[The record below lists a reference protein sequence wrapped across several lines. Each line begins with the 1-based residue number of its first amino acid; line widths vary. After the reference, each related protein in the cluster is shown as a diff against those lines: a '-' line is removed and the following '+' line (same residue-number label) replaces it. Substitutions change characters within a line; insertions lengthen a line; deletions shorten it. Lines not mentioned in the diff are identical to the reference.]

1 MERIKKN
8 KTLTVL
14 AILIALL
21 TVLFLGKVTYSFLG
35 PTIDDIMHSR
45 GGITSQSG
53 YSLTFSKGNDLDI
66 NASIDN
72 FGTGDGN
79 LQVSTNPTATLTNG
93 TGSSVTATYVAGIII
108 AQNTFQYSTAGNTPE
123 LILTVLDE
131 NGNAVTTSSDSLTY
145 VTSGGVSGFD
155 VTNKKGAFNIVINH
169 SITTSSTTTHTWTFR
184 LTFVNLGTDQSIN
197 EAAKF
202 SGLVTLQQDSISYE
216 VEYANCTNPKL
227 TNMYYMVCDEDL
239 LACKVAKD
247 FDYTDIENSKVVL
260 HNGIVLDEANSCAIL
275 DAEDDSYRYTG
286 GDYDVTQTAI
296 SAGYSF
302 VNTYDGNKTGG
313 VIGVKCNGSIG
324 FVGGQC
330 TSTKYYYLLYDTN
343 ETQYSTYDAAA
354 AKAITD
360 GYIVARN
367 LNNYVCFGYDTS
379 VPANETTCPEQN
391 LYRMIGAFDEDNDGN
406 YEVKLIKADYA
417 STTEFGTNDQNGT
430 SSYDSNF
437 TTNTHTGYR
446 GTQSVVHRFRWSGS
460 NSNNVNRW
468 DNSMFRSEVLNGYYL
483 NTYLSGNDAKWKN
496 MIKET
501 IYFLGGIGKAGYT
514 SGVPK
519 AVYNAERS
527 ANAVFNSTYHTSIYN
542 HIGLMY
548 YSDYGYAS
556 KTTLFPSDRNEQGLR
571 ASGNDWIYNGLYEH
585 TLMPSSSISTYNGM
599 IQSNGLAYP
608 TTGGVTYGAAIRPVM
623 YLKSNVEV
631 AKGTGAKSNPYY
643 ITLGS

>member
-21 TVLFLGKVTYSFLG
+21 TVLFLGKVTYSYLG

-72 FGTGDGN
+72 FYTGSGN

-93 TGSSVTATYVAGIII
+93 TGSSVTGTYVAGIII

-155 VTNKKGAFNIVINH
+155 VTNKKGVFNIVINH

-202 SGLVTLQQDSISYE
+202 SALVTLQQDNISYE
-216 VEYANCTNPKL
+216 VEYANCTNPKI
-227 TNMYYMVCDEDL
+227 TNMYNMVCDEDL

-260 HNGIVLDEANSCAIL
+260 HNGIVLNPSGCAIL

-286 GDYDVTQTAI
+286 GDYDVTQQAI
-296 SAGYSF
+296 SAGYNYVYTYSF
-302 VNTYDGNKTGG
+302 NTKGG
-313 VIGVKCNGSIG
+313 VIGVNCNGTNLY
-324 FVGGQC
+324 VGYNNSAC
-330 TSTKYYYLLYDTN
+330 STKYYYLLYDTN
-343 ETQYSTYDAAA
+343 VTQYSTYEAAA
-354 AKAITD
+354 SQAISD
-360 GYIVARN
+360 GYVVSRN

-391 LYRMIGAFDEDNDGN
+391 LYRIIGAFDDDNDGN
-406 YEVKLIKADYA
+406 YNVKLIKADYA
-417 STTEFGTNDQNGT
+417 STTEFGTNAQNGT
-430 SSYDSNF
+430 SSYYSNYTSSQF
-437 TTNTHTGYR
+437 TGYY
-446 GTQSVVHRFRWSGS
+446 GTQSLVNTFTWYGTT
-460 NSNNVNRW
+460 SNNANRW
-468 DNSMFRSEVLNGYYL
+468 DNSTFRSEVLNNYYL
-483 NTYLSGNDAKWKN
+483 NTYLGNTWKN
-496 MIKET
+496 MLDEAT
-501 IYFLGGIGKAGYT
+501 YYLGGPGKTGYT
-514 SGVPK
+514 SWVPK
-519 AVYNAERS
+519 NLYNYERNPELVYDTT
-527 ANAVFNSTYHTSIYN
+527 TYPGSIDNY
-542 HIGLMY
+542 IGLMY
-548 YSDYGYAS
+548 ISDYGYAG
-556 KTTLFPSDRNEQGLR
+556 KTSTWATQTSGTFIGSSDWL
-571 ASGNDWIYNGLYEH
+571 YNGIEEW
-585 TLMPSSSISTYNGM
+585 TITPISNLDANAIIVFNYGYAGAKHVFNG
-599 IQSNGLAYP
+599 A
-608 TTGGVTYGAAIRPVM
+608 VVRPVL
-623 YLKSNVEV
+623 YLDSGVEV
-631 AKGTGAKSNPYY
+631 VSGTGAKTNPYY

>member
-35 PTIDDIMHSR
+35 PTIDDIMHTR

-72 FGTGDGN
+72 FYTGSGN

-108 AQNTFQYSTAGNTPE
+108 AQNTFQYSTVGNTPE

-202 SGLVTLQQDSISYE
+202 SALVTLQQDNISYE
-216 VEYANCTNPKL
+216 VEYAGCTNPKI
-227 TNMYYMVCDEDL
+227 TNMYNMVCDDDL

-260 HNGIVLDEANSCAIL
+260 HNGIVLNESNSCVIL
-275 DAEDDSYRYTG
+275 DAKDNSYRYTG

-296 SAGYSF
+296 SAGYSY
-302 VNTYDGNKTGG
+302 VNTYNGNTTGG
-313 VIGVKCNGSIG
+313 VIGVNCNGTNQY
-324 FVGGQC
+324 VGYYNSSC
-330 TSTKYYYLLYDTN
+330 STKYYYL
-343 ETQYSTYDAAA
+343 
-354 AKAITD
+354 
-360 GYIVARN
+360 
-367 LNNYVCFGYDTS
+367 
-379 VPANETTCPEQN
+379 
-391 LYRMIGAFDEDNDGN
+391 
-406 YEVKLIKADYA
+406 
-417 STTEFGTNDQNGT
+417 
-430 SSYDSNF
+430 
-437 TTNTHTGYR
+437 
-446 GTQSVVHRFRWSGS
+446 
-460 NSNNVNRW
+460 
-468 DNSMFRSEVLNGYYL
+468 
-483 NTYLSGNDAKWKN
+483 
-496 MIKET
+496 
-501 IYFLGGIGKAGYT
+501 
-514 SGVPK
+514 
-519 AVYNAERS
+519 
-527 ANAVFNSTYHTSIYN
+527 
-542 HIGLMY
+542 
-548 YSDYGYAS
+548 
-556 KTTLFPSDRNEQGLR
+556 
-571 ASGNDWIYNGLYEH
+571 
-585 TLMPSSSISTYNGM
+585 
-599 IQSNGLAYP
+599 
-608 TTGGVTYGAAIRPVM
+608 
-623 YLKSNVEV
+623 
-631 AKGTGAKSNPYY
+631 
-643 ITLGS
+643 